1 MKVKREFLTGRV
13 VMRGQMVDSVVCAV
27 TLMKAITT
35 ICFGYDF
42 DRGLDDRLW
51 RHISCF
57 RKLQYIMF
65 MLKWHFCEGTHW
77 LVNED
82 GAEWCYKGQKHAM
95 SGPFLELGIFLYKKW
110 ATVFTNTVK
119 CTLPFFL
126 FSKDAFS
133 NSKDF
138 YIVMYITKNYI

>member
-1 MKVKREFLTGRV
+1 
-13 VMRGQMVDSVVCAV
+13 
-27 TLMKAITT
+27 
-35 ICFGYDF
+35 
-42 DRGLDDRLW
+42 
-51 RHISCF
+51 
-57 RKLQYIMF
+57 

-95 SGPFLELGIFLYKKW
+95 SGPFLELGNFVDKKISHCVYKYSQMHI
-110 ATVFTNTVK
+110 TI
-119 CTLPFFL
+119 FL

-138 YIVMYITKNYI
+138 YIVMYITKMYI